1 MKHTEQFK
9 LAVVEH
15 YLTGADG
22 YKTVARHHGI
32 AYSLVSRWVAFYRHH
47 GADGLKSRPA
57 SGYSAEFKLSVL
69 QHMWDNNLSYAET
82 SAHFNIRAQCCV
94 GIWER
99 SFSEGGL
106 EAPIPTA
113 QRPPTTMPDPQTN
126 HVPSTEVAPND
137 EMRPREELLVEL
149 NYLRMENAYLKK
161 LEALVQADQKAATA
175 ARAKRRK

>member
-15 YLTGADG
+15 YLASADG
-22 YKTVARHHGI
+22 YKAVAKEHGI
-32 AYSLVSRWVAFYRHH
+32 AYSLVKRWVAFYRQH
-47 GADGLKSRPA
+47 GADGLKSRPRPR
-57 SGYSAEFKLSVL
+57 YSSDFKRSVV

-99 SFSEGGL
+99 SFSGGGD
-106 EAPIPTA
+106 EVPISTGKPIP
-113 QRPPTTMPDPQTN
+113 PTMPDSETN
-126 HVPSTEVAPND
+126 PAPSTAAVPND
-137 EMRPREELLVEL
+137 ETRPREELLVEL

-161 LEALVQADQKAATA
+161 LEALVQANQKAAA
-175 ARAKRRK
+175 AAGAKRRK